1 MSRIY
6 DALENQKMGD
16 MPHEVMPST
25 PVSIPRNGRTNG
37 NEVGMEVVM
46 SRLYQT
52 ITAALPD
59 TLRRRVLFVGP
70 RSREGT
76 STIARELAKTVS
88 LQMGKDVLLVD
99 CDGNR
104 DGFDYPETDPAL
116 KLEEIL
122 ATGSGIDRAL
132 CPVNGR
138 SFSVLPLFRYT
149 VPSEGQAVCLE
160 NARRFWDS
168 LRERFELVVIDL
180 PQAVFSN
187 GPSIASLVDGV
198 VIVVEAEKTRWQVA
212 LSMKETII
220 KSGGKVLGV
229 VFNKRRLYI
238 PQFIYNRL

>member
-6 DALENQKMGD
+6 DALENREMGD
-16 MPHEVMPST
+16 MPQEVMPST
-25 PVSIPRNGRTNG
+25 TVSAPRNGRISG
-37 NEVGMEVVM
+37 NEVGMEVEM

-104 DGFDYPETDPAL
+104 EGFDYTERDPAL

-122 ATGSGIDRAL
+122 ATASGIDRAL

-138 SFSVLPLFRYT
+138 SFSVLPLYRYT
-149 VPSEGQAVCLE
+149 PSSEGQAVCLE

-180 PQAVFSN
+180 PQAIFSN
-187 GPSIASLVDGV
+187 GPSIASMVDGV

-229 VFNKRRLYI
+229 VFKNPPHYI
-238 PQFIYNRL
+238 TQLIYNRL